1 MDPILTVNYTKIK
14 HECVYFI
21 IFTSSHFDRE
31 LFKIGVTTNLTER
44 LKSLRQEFKINGNY
58 KLLLAIPV
66 GSDEIEKDLLNAFQK
81 RYPTLKINLSIN
93 NCNKTECFL
102 YDDILLESVE
112 AVKTEFSKQANKRYI
127 ENIDILVMGK
137 QEAIDVDVAYTKPI
151 TWDLIDSIDSSHTN
165 THSDVEIKNY
175 RLPNEYNDDMKKI
188 ESVQIIMLKSNGYV
202 NISKMCK
209 LNGKHMPCWFQAKD
223 NQEYIKFLME
233 QLDMKYDELI
243 IDKTKLRKE
252 YRGRYAHRYITD
264 KVARWI
270 SHDLAFKVS
279 KIIDDYVNEENRRII
294 KEKDDKI
301 ANLLEEIKQLKI
313 QNE

>member
-1 MDPILTVNYTKIK
+1 MDPVLTVNYTKIK

-102 YDDILLESVE
+102 YDDILIESVE

-137 QEAIDVDVAYTKPI
+137 QEAIDVDVAYISWT
-151 TWDLIDSIDSSHTN
+151 LNEFYDSIKSKLSPDKTVQTVNMISDDQLNIFTN
-165 THSDVEIKNY
+165 VITQNGVNYYNVSNWGKQVNKSRRDYNHWKQTKNAQEQI
-175 RLPNEYNDDMKKI
+175 NACKE
-188 ESVQIIMLKSNGYV
+188 ESG
-202 NISKMCK
+202 
-209 LNGKHMPCWFQAKD
+209 
-223 NQEYIKFLME
+223 
-233 QLDMKYDELI
+233 LDEVI
-243 IDKTKLRKE
+243 IDKTMLKKNE
-252 YRGRYAHRYITD
+252 YRGMYVYDHLAVLIAIWIDTKFGIR
-264 KVARWI
+264 VAK
-270 SHDLAFKVS
+270 L
-279 KIIDDYVNEENRRII
+279 VNERII

-301 ANLLEEIKQLKI
+301 NILTKEIGELKSIIEKQKVDI
-313 QNE
+313 

>member
-1 MDPILTVNYTKIK
+1 MDPVLTVNYTKIK

-81 RYPTLKINLSIN
+81 RYPTLKINLNIN

-102 YDDILLESVE
+102 YDDILIESVE

-137 QEAIDVDVAYTKPI
+137 QEAIDVDVAYISWT
-151 TWDLIDSIDSSHTN
+151 LNEFYDSIKSKLSPDKAVQTVNMISDDQLNIFTN
-165 THSDVEIKNY
+165 VITQNGVNYYNVSNWGKQVNKSRRDYNHWKQTKNAQEQI
-175 RLPNEYNDDMKKI
+175 NACKE
-188 ESVQIIMLKSNGYV
+188 ESGLDEVILNKTNLNKQHRGMYV
-202 NISKMCK
+202 YDHLAVLIAMWIDTKFGIRVAK
-209 LNGKHMPCWFQAKD
+209 L
-223 NQEYIKFLME
+223 
-233 QLDMKYDELI
+233 
-243 IDKTKLRKE
+243 
-252 YRGRYAHRYITD
+252 
-264 KVARWI
+264 
-270 SHDLAFKVS
+270 
-279 KIIDDYVNEENRRII
+279 VNEGII

-301 ANLLEEIKQLKI
+301 NILTKEIGELKSIIEKQKVDI
-313 QNE
+313 